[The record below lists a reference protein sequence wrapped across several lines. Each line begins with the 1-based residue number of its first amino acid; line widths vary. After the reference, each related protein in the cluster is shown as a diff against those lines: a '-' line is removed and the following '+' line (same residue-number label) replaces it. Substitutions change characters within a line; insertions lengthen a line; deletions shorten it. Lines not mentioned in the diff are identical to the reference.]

1 MTGMRIRVRTPSR
14 LHFGLLGWGPQVRR
28 QFGGVGLM
36 IETPGIELIAEPATA
51 WIAEGPLAVRV
62 QPLLGQL
69 RERIAQTGATLPPVR
84 IRVVSA
90 PPEHVGLGVGTQLC
104 LAAARAVFKLAGV
117 TEPAV
122 DELARLTGRGH
133 RSGIGLYGFQHGG
146 LIIDGGRTRETGI
159 PPLLAR
165 VPFPENWSILIVQPP
180 GPSGLHGQAE
190 VRAFA
195 DLPPIARD
203 ITDALCRL
211 VLLEIY
217 PAVIERDLQ
226 AFGAGLTELQA
237 RVGACFTPVQG
248 GIYTTPL
255 AAAIVKELV
264 RLGFAGVGQSSWG
277 PTLYAF
283 AERDD
288 SRIAASTDRL
298 RRHFGLNESSL
309 FWTQPANQGASI
321 FVDD

>member
-1 MTGMRIRVRTPSR
+1 MTGIRIRVRTPSR
-14 LHFGLLGWGPQVRR
+14 LHFGLLGWGPHVRR

-36 IETPGIELIAEPATA
+36 IDPPGIELIAEPATA

-62 QPLLGQL
+62 QSLLGQL
-69 RERIAQTGATLPPVR
+69 RERIAETGATLPPVR

-90 PPEHVGLGVGTQLC
+90 PPEHVGFGVGTQLC
-104 LAAARAVFKLAGV
+104 LAVARAVFKLAGV
-117 TEPAV
+117 AEPAI

-146 LIIDGGRTRETGI
+146 LIIDGGGTQETGI

-203 ITDALCRL
+203 ITDTLCRL
-211 VLLEIY
+211 VLLEML
-217 PAVIERDLQ
+217 PAVIEHDLP

-237 RVGACFTPVQG
+237 RVGRMLHAGPRRHLHHAAG
-248 GIYTTPL
+248 GGN
-255 AAAIVKELV
+255 
-264 RLGFAGVGQSSWG
+264 RQ
-277 PTLYAF
+277 
-283 AERDD
+283 
-288 SRIAASTDRL
+288 RIGAPGL
-298 RRHFGLNESSL
+298 RRRRPEFVGTDSL
-309 FWTQPANQGASI
+309 RLCRSCRRPDRRVNGKSPPAIRAR
-321 FVDD
+321 